1 MAFVVSL
8 HSHDDLPDEDAIV
21 RGTVA
26 FKDCSCKL
34 ESALIWINLSMCPSC
49 RHRQRPSDSRIR
61 ILRLSTHP
69 ASRSCFWNAEIRDS
83 ASESLSAK
91 GVSTPMRRTRSP

>member
-34 ESALIWINLSMCPSC
+34 ESALIWINLSSA
-49 RHRQRPSDSRIR
+49 RHVPWTSRYKLGTVGLNNKPTTGAR
-61 ILRLSTHP
+61 
-69 ASRSCFWNAEIRDS
+69 
-83 ASESLSAK
+83 
-91 GVSTPMRRTRSP
+91 